1 MAHRTEGRH
10 LTLLAAAALALAA
23 CGTGDPSGPSRPITK
38 LPRELSIVEQ
48 EIVTGANAFGFDLF
62 RLVHAAEEAPNVFL
76 SPLSA
81 STALGMAL
89 NGAAGETWE
98 GMRTGLRLD
107 DRSEQ
112 EINEGYRSLLEL
124 LVRLDPRVEFGVG
137 NSVWTRQGFPVL
149 PSFYDAVREYFA
161 AEAQERDFDDPAT
174 LDVINAWIR
183 KATDG
188 MIEKGIDGISHA
200 DRSVPDQ
207 RDLLHR
213 QVGVALRPEQDAAR
227 AVHARERHSC
237 HGAAHVAEGELSVH
251 PDRALRGDRAGYGG
265 GAYSMVVVL
274 PAPDVPL
281 ADIVAELSPQWWDGL
296 VAALDT
302 AEMDLYLPR
311 FKIEYDAYLNAP
323 LVAMGMGRAFSPD
336 ADFGRLTPEGA
347 VPPVR
352 AAEDLRRGGRGGH
365 EGRRGDGRGR
375 GIDLRAA
382 HDARR
387 PAVPVRDPRAVLR
400 HRALPRRDRRPDARG
415 RAAAAEA
422 GAALLSG
429 PTGHAQRAARLARR
443 AGRSVV
449 LRCSPFPDS
458 CPRFPASKAHPRSI
472 SCLLDA
478 RSRPASPARGGSR
491 RRNRSG
497 TDTERGT

>member
-1 MAHRTEGRH
+1 MAHRTVGRH
-10 LTLLAAAALALAA
+10 LPLLAAAALVLAA
-23 CGTGDPSGPSRPITK
+23 CGAGDPSGPARPITK
-38 LPRELSIVEQ
+38 LPRELSVVER

-98 GMRTGLRLD
+98 GMRTGLRLG

-112 EINEGYRSLLEL
+112 EINDGYRSLLEL

-137 NSVWTRQGFPVL
+137 NSVWTRQGFPVV

-174 LDVINAWIR
+174 VDVINAWIR

-188 MIEKGIDGISHA
+188 MIEKGIDEISHA
-200 DRSVPDQ
+200 DQMFLINAIYFIGKWASRFDPSRTRHEQFTRENGTHVMVPLMWQ
-207 RDLLHR
+207 KAKFPYTRT
-213 QVGVALRPEQDAAR
+213 
-227 AVHARERHSC
+227 ERYQ
-237 HGAAHVAEGELSVH
+237 AIEL
-251 PDRALRGDRAGYGG
+251 GYGG

-274 PAPDVPL
+274 PAQGVPL

-302 AEMDLYLPR
+302 VEMDLYLPR

-336 ADFGRLTPEGA
+336 ADFSRLTPEGG
-347 VPPVR
+347 VCLQYVR
-352 AAEDLRRGGRGGH
+352 QKTFVEVDEAGTK
-365 EGRRGDGRGR
+365 
-375 GIDLRAA
+375 
-382 HDARR
+382 
-387 PAVPVRDPRAVLR
+387 
-400 HRALPRRDRRPDARG
+400 
-415 RAAAAEA
+415 AAAVTVGGVGLTSA
-422 GAALLSG
+422 
-429 PTGHAQRAARLARR
+429 PPMMRVDR
-443 AGRSVV
+443 
-449 LRCSPFPDS
+449 PFLVAIRE
-458 CPRFPASKAHPRSI
+458 RF
-472 SCLLDA
+472 
-478 RSRPASPARGGSR
+478 
-491 RRNRSG
+491 SG
-497 TDTERGT
+497 TALFLGAIGDPTHEAAPEPRKPAPPC